1 MGTDKPRVNIL
12 RMRLILLTIV
22 FATIFAD
29 LSEAYR
35 SHYSRSGGH
44 YPRVGRAEV
53 KKDGDAKKAEEAPKE
68 AAEGGAPADGKEAK
82 AAKAESETP
91 AKDGAAESEAPAEG
105 GAESEKPAEGG
116 AESEGS
122 AVSPKFQKAFE
133 ELLGDVLKALTE
145 GKTVEPAVYQKW
157 GKSLMEVVKT
167 GKEGLGGGGEESEAP
182 AEEEK
187 KAEGAAESE
196 AKEAKPAAEGAE
208 KETPAA
214 EGEAKKAAAKK
225 KKKMKK
231 LRRMRRF

>member
-1 MGTDKPRVNIL
+1 
-12 RMRLILLTIV
+12 MRLILLTIV
-22 FATIFAD
+22 FAIIFAD

-53 KKDGDAKKAEEAPKE
+53 KKEGEAKKAEEAPK
-68 AAEGGAPADGKEAK
+68 
-82 AAKAESETP
+82 
-91 AKDGAAESEAPAEG
+91 GAAESEAPAEG

-157 GKSLMEVVKT
+157 GKSRMEVVKT

-182 AEEEK
+182 ADEEK
-187 KAEGAAESE
+187 KAEGGAESE
-196 AKEAKPAAEGAE
+196 AKDAAAAAEGAE